1 MRIRVDEI
9 PESGRFLHFHWDEE
23 RLNGFLPPEDP
34 FEMKLIRPV
43 NVDLEIQ
50 KGADHIR
57 IQGKIQGTLQVA
69 CHRCLDPFPFS
80 FDEKVELLLIQEQEI
95 PEDEEFELEEDE
107 MTSEFFDGEIIDLD
121 QLVAEQIFLT
131 LPFKLI
137 CSEKCRGLCPNCGAN
152 LNTETCK
159 CAKSGKESPFSRLLD
174 IRDELNSS
182 PDASE

>member
-50 KGADHIR
+50 KGADHIK
-57 IQGKIQGTLQVA
+57 IQGKIEGTLQVG
-69 CHRCLDPFPFS
+69 CHRCLDPFPFA
-80 FDEKVELLLIQEQEI
+80 FDEKVDLLLMEGEE
-95 PEDEEFELEEDE
+95 PSEDEEIEFEEDE
-107 MTSEFFDGEIIDLD
+107 SAVEFFDGETIDVD

-137 CSEKCRGLCPNCGAN
+137 CSENCRGLCPNCGSN
-152 LNTETCK
+152 LNHETCQCGQGGK
-159 CAKSGKESPFSRLLD
+159 KSSFSDLLA
-174 IRDELNSS
+174 IRDKLNPS
-182 PDASE
+182 PDATE